1 MHSPDMDSLPTEI
14 LLNIFTKLTISDLC
28 NVSLVSKKWNT
39 IASDST
45 LWKFFILNLY
55 VDQVH
60 ELDMIAGIARLARA
74 TAITITGREEKTT
87 HVRNMIKDSHFCQIR
102 NLKCLNRLTIS
113 LCNLSQVSL
122 KLLSS
127 TVDSLSSLTLDRSY
141 LTKLHYL
148 HLMKDL
154 SFGKHLGKLT
164 IIRPKYGLLDVSP
177 NILASAV
184 TSVQEVTFR

>member
-1 MHSPDMDSLPTEI
+1 MVWIWLYFKNQSLSYKDPKH
-14 LLNIFTKLTISDLC
+14 NQNK
-28 NVSLVSKKWNT
+28 
-39 IASDST
+39 
-45 LWKFFILNLY
+45 
-55 VDQVH
+55 
-60 ELDMIAGIARLARA
+60 IAGIARMARA
-74 TAITITGREEKTT
+74 PTITITGTGEKTT
-87 HVRNMIKDSHFCQIR
+87 HVRNMIKDSHFCKIR
-102 NLKCLNRLTIS
+102 NLKCLDTLTIS

-127 TVDSLSSLTLDRSY
+127 TIDSLSSLTLDRSY

-154 SFGKHLGKLT
+154 SFGKRLVQLT

-184 TSVQEVTFR
+184 TSVSEVTFR